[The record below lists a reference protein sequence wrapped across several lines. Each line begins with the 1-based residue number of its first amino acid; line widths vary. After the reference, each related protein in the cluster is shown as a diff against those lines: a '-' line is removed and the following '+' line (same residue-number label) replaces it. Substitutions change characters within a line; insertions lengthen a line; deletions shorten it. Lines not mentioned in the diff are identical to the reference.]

1 MNGFEVYREYIAIKL
16 HFTNDYY
23 DYFKVGG
30 RTTANIHSYNKRKDQ
45 YFFDY
50 LAKNGGDESDIK
62 MKLVLYFLNER
73 HMYIKEIVEE
83 YRKRPNYFLQW
94 LGFIEGFPYTAIKQF
109 GEIRDGFIKAK
120 SSTISTQNIDVFHS
134 PIIFEKYL
142 EKEIYAE
149 SFILFDSFFKI
160 SKLLKHNLLW
170 KEESKIL
177 KKYFPFVQKYIQP
190 HFNEQTKQQILSTF
204 TLFKGETTY
213 V

>member
-16 HFTNDYY
+16 HFTNNSY
-23 DYFKVGG
+23 DYFKLEG
-30 RTTANIHSYNKRKDQ
+30 RTTANILSYNKRKDQ

-50 LAKNGGDESDIK
+50 LAKNGGDESDIR

-109 GEIRDGFIKAK
+109 NDIRDEFIKTK
-120 SSTISTQNIDVFHS
+120 QSIDVFRS
-134 PIIFEKYL
+134 PLMFEKYL
-142 EKEIYAE
+142 EKELYAE

-160 SKLLKHNLLW
+160 SKLLKNNLLW

-177 KKYFPFVQKYIQP
+177 KKYFPFIQKYIQP
-190 HFNEQTKQQILSTF
+190 HFNEQTKQQIITTF
-204 TLFKGETTY
+204 TLFKGETQY

>member
-1 MNGFEVYREYIAIKL
+1 MNGFEVYRKYIAIKL
-16 HFTNDYY
+16 HFTNDSY
-23 DYFKVGG
+23 DYFRSEG
-30 RTTANIHSYNKRKDQ
+30 RTTANIHSYSKRKDQ

-50 LAKNGGDESDIK
+50 LAKNGGDESDIT

-83 YRKRPNYFLQW
+83 CRKRPNYFLQW

-109 GEIRDGFIKAK
+109 NDIRDEFLKTKIFP
-120 SSTISTQNIDVFHS
+120 DVFHS
-134 PIIFEKYL
+134 PLMFEKYL
-142 EKEIYAE
+142 EKELYAE

-160 SKLLKHNLLW
+160 SKLLKNNLLW

-190 HFNEQTKQQILSTF
+190 HFNEQTKQQILTTF
-204 TLFKGETTY
+204 ALLKGENSY